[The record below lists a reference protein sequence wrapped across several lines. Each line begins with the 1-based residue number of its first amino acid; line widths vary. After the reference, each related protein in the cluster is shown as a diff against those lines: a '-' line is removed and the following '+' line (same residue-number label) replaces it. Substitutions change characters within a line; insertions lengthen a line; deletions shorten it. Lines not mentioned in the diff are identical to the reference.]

1 MNKANDRNVEAVRE
15 KLKRRADLGLQ
26 KYGCTTERT
35 DLSLVAWLVHA
46 QEEAMDFAVYI
57 ERIMR
62 EILDSETTVRA
73 IDEMGQENRLIRE
86 RIKRLEYEVKK
97 LSARNNILEAQ
108 NAGLRGRLNEA
119 KKSGRIYYEPSENE
133 GSEL

>member
-1 MNKANDRNVEAVRE
+1 MDKANDRNVEAVRE

-35 DLSLVAWLVHA
+35 DLSLVAWIAHA
-46 QEEAMDFAVYI
+46 QEEAMDFAIYA

-62 EILDSETTVRA
+62 EILDSGVTTQV
-73 IDEMGQENRLIRE
+73 IDGTERENRLIRE
-86 RIKRLEYEVKK
+86 RNKRLEYEVKK
-97 LSARNNILEAQ
+97 LAARNNFLEAQ
-108 NAGLRGRLNEA
+108 NVRLRNQLDDI
-119 KKSGRIYYEPSENE
+119 KKACRGYYGPSENE